1 MSTEVYD
8 SLNIESLSDARLCE
22 CLKSY
27 GYPSLGPIT
36 STTRSVYM
44 RKLHELV
51 DRSGSNNLNGPF
63 TTPIPISNSKNKSPG
78 TGRSRGKRVK
88 SITSFDTSSGS
99 PQNERNYLEDSRTK
113 ISKIES
119 PSIPRKIENSIP
131 FPRSKSY
138 SPRLGDR
145 QSGSAPNSSPDLFFP
160 GSLEGCQDENS
171 LGNRSCGSS
180 SSSSR
185 SDQSMEPRVNRG
197 TATSPFSSSVPGYS
211 MYISSADQHRGLSRD
226 LLYTLNN
233 SKFVGSDV
241 CFQTSHGDRLFASR
255 SVLAAR
261 CPSMIPYL
269 YSTEVAVP
277 LKVTTLTGQM
287 CVVWARPSDLV
298 ANVKYRIFFQQGIHM
313 KAQRLVYDQKEMLDH
328 MSLSSFGIYVATT
341 IHLLISSDAAP
352 TNDIPDVEQ
361 SLQTQEGPTVV
372 GMPALV
378 SQSSIPLGMKSPL
391 NSFKQEMIR
400 DAMSSLRDNSDETEE
415 ALPFHIEHVVYLP
428 GVDHGCAHNFLR
440 YLYSDT
446 IDLDLSQVVQIAT
459 LAHTFSIHHLKNQCL
474 EYLTRSINESHLVD
488 ILQEAERFG
497 CEEITEI
504 CHQYAKNSG
513 IKIEERMNHS
523 MVAENLSRMHLTQ

>member
-8 SLNIESLSDARLCE
+8 SLNIESLSDARLGE

-36 STTRSVYM
+36 SSTRGVYM
-44 RKLHELV
+44 RKLLTLV
-51 DRSGSNNLNGPF
+51 GRSGSNNLNGPF
-63 TTPIPISNSKNKSPG
+63 TTPIPIANNHTKSPS

-88 SITSFDTSSGS
+88 STTSSETSFGS
-99 PQNERNYLEDSRTK
+99 PQNQQNGNEDPRTK

-119 PSIPRKIENSIP
+119 PSSSRKIENSIP

-138 SPRLGDR
+138 SPRLGDHT
-145 QSGSAPNSSPDLFFP
+145 SGSAPNSSPDLFFS

-171 LGNRSCGSS
+171 LYNRSCGSS

-185 SDQSMEPRVNRG
+185 SDQSLDSRMNRG
-197 TATSPFSSSVPGYS
+197 TDISIPGYS
-211 MYISSADQHRGLSRD
+211 MYVSSADQQRGLVRD

-233 SKFVGSDV
+233 PKFVGSDV

-255 SVLAAR
+255 AVLAAR
-261 CPSMIPYL
+261 CPSMVPYL

-277 LKVTTLTGQM
+277 LKVMTLTGQM
-287 CVVWARPSDLV
+287 CVVWARPSDLI

-328 MSLSSFGIYVATT
+328 MSLSSFGIYVAST

-361 SLQTQEGPTVV
+361 SLQTQEEAPV
-372 GMPALV
+372 PAIPCLV
-378 SQSSIPLGMKSPL
+378 SQSSLPLGMKSPL

-400 DAMSSLRDNSDETEE
+400 DAMSSLRDSADGEKEE
-415 ALPFHIEHVVYLP
+415 SLPFHVEHVVYLP
-428 GVDHGCAHNFLR
+428 GVDHGCAQSFLR

-446 IDLDLSQVVQIAT
+446 IDLNLSQVVQIAT
-459 LAHTFSIHHLKNQCL
+459 LAHTFSIHHLKNQSL
-474 EYLTRSINESHLVD
+474 EYLRQSINENHIID
-488 ILQEAERFG
+488 ILHEAERFG

-504 CHQYAKNSG
+504 CHQYAKKNN
-513 IKIEERMNHS
+513 IQIEERMNHS
-523 MVAENLSRMHLTQ
+523 MVTENLSRMHLTQ